1 MYVLVSPN
9 MLGPIAKSSQS
20 SFFIPTKL
28 IFFKIFA
35 SRLEIKYK
43 NDFNF
48 DYRSFFNLIGLITII
63 IGFFFLYKRK
73 SEKKI
78 KDKNLKKKI
87 YQLKDKIKNGN
98 EFIL

>member
-1 MYVLVSPN
+1 MCLYS
-9 MLGPIAKSSQS
+9 IYK
-20 SFFIPTKL
+20 K
-28 IFFKIFA
+28 
-35 SRLEIKYK
+35 EIKYK

-87 YQLKDKIKNGN
+87 YQLKNKIKNGN